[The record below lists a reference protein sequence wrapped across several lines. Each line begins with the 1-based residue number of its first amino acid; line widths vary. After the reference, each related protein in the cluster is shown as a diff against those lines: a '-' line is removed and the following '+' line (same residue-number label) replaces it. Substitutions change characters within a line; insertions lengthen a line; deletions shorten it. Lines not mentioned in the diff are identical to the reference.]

1 MNKKMNRKIMI
12 VGSILMILQFSLT
25 VIAQENSDYLITDK
39 SVGKIKLGMTVAEA
53 RKAMSGATFSRSSD
67 GDGVALINVGNSD
80 ETYMM
85 LYAGEEDPQSKIN
98 EKARIEFIEVWH
110 SKFKTADGVHVKMKM
125 CDVES
130 KYGEIKNI
138 FMSEIESREFA
149 EFTNNPKGLQ
159 FRLTAP
165 NIDSA
170 GIYPEGKRET
180 TVYASSSYIMS
191 ISISGPPKTE
201 E

>member
-1 MNKKMNRKIMI
+1 MIKIMNQKITI
-12 VGSILMILQFSLT
+12 VGIILMILLISLT
-25 VIAQENSDYLITDK
+25 VIAQENSDYLITNK

-53 RKAMSGATFSRSSD
+53 KKAMTGATFSRSSD
-67 GDGVALINVGNSD
+67 GDGVALIDVSSGGGTS
-80 ETYMM
+80 MS
-85 LYAGEEDPQSKIN
+85 LYAGEEDPEAKIN
-98 EKARIEFIEVWH
+98 EKARIEFIEVWD
-110 SKFKTADGVHVKMKM
+110 SKFKTAEGVHVKMKM
-125 CDVES
+125 CAVES
-130 KYGEIKNI
+130 KYGEIKSI

-191 ISISGPPKTE
+191 ISISSPPKTE